1 MSSDRES
8 KWSPQPPNLQ
18 ALEKKEAA
26 AMPVMVAAAL
36 EMTADSDRGSGGG
49 SSSSSGGERTA
60 VRTAGATGGGAPPA
74 LRHSNGER
82 GRARWGWQAH
92 RKVSTKKKKEKQI
105 FEL

>member
-49 SSSSSGGERTA
+49 SSSSGGERTA

-74 LRHSNGER
+74 LRHSNGEG